1 MTTVPER
8 IGIRE
13 LRDHLTA
20 VIRRVRNGETVEVTH
35 DGRPVALI
43 TPIPTDR
50 LERLERAGLLTPARP
65 LRIPPRRFESQNGL
79 TSEQIIADDRGE

>member
-1 MTTVPER
+1 VVTVPER

-20 VIRRVRNGETVEVTH
+20 VIRRVRNGETLEVTH
-35 DGRPVALI
+35 DGRPVALLS
-43 TPIPTDR
+43 PIPADR

-65 LRIPPRRFESQNGL
+65 LRIPPRRFRSKSGL